1 MLDKIF
7 KKPISKE
14 KAAQILKTNPEAL
27 EAFENSYSRIEDYET
42 DNFFDLNSRKAKEIR
57 DSNVKE
63 VDGYDESK
71 LSEII
76 NDIVEELKSETLV
89 WEYDGNSHGVN
100 KVNYLPKETA
110 ISNKD
115 LSQFPIEVR
124 PELTGNLIKKDI
136 KEPSYLV
143 LIFYYSKMMNE
154 RNASKAKEYYD
165 LFRQGLDILDFD
177 PVMYEIVGMNKNS
190 MGYWLPNVIDDITLD
205 GFFKVPKTTIIKVP
219 LPIIQLTRCDYMTL
233 TKSTLEIVDKFV
245 YDVCKLDDSKTYFI
259 KTGTYSS
266 KFDFRNA
273 RVEGKKEVRELGEYL
288 LFIHFQANQMASPLS
303 QPSIYGV
310 STTNEW
316 VVREFIEDRENN
328 MTIYH
333 GLPLRTEY
341 RVFIDFDSKE
351 VLGIN
356 PYWDKEVM
364 NRRFNNPRNN
374 DDLHDYVTFNANV
387 DRMMHRYNENKD
399 KVVKY
404 IKKFL
409 DRNESMSGQ
418 WSMDIM
424 QNGNDFWFIDMA
436 DAMGSAL
443 SNCVPEGKLRHNKE
457 EWIPLGVGQF

>member
-14 KAAQILKTNPEAL
+14 KAAQILKTSPEAL
-27 EAFENSYSRIEDYET
+27 EAFENSYSRIEDYEI

-57 DSNVKE
+57 ESNIKE
-63 VDGYDESK
+63 VGVYDERK

-124 PELTGNLIKKDI
+124 PELAGNLIKKDI
-136 KEPSYLV
+136 KEPSYLMLV
-143 LIFYYSKMMNE
+143 FYYNKMMNE

-190 MGYWLPNVIDDITLD
+190 MGYWLPKIIDDITLD

-245 YDVCKLDDSKTYFI
+245 YDVCKLDENKTYFI

-303 QPSIYGV
+303 QPSIYGA

-341 RVFIDFDSKE
+341 RVFVDFDSKE

-387 DRMMHRYNENKD
+387 DRMMHRYNENRD
-399 KVVKY
+399 KVIKY

-409 DRNESMSGQ
+409 ARNESMSGQ
-418 WSMDIM
+418 WSMDIL

-443 SNCVPEGKLRHNKE
+443 SNCVPEGKLRRNKE
-457 EWIPLGVGQF
+457 EWIPLGVGQL

>member
-14 KAAQILKTNPEAL
+14 KAAQILKTSPEAL
-27 EAFENSYSRIEDYET
+27 EAFENSYSRIEDYEI

-57 DSNVKE
+57 ESNIKE

-110 ISNKD
+110 VSNKD
-115 LSQFPIEVR
+115 LSQFPIKVR

-136 KEPSYLV
+136 KEPSYLMLV
-143 LIFYYSKMMNE
+143 FYYNKMLNE
-154 RNASKAKEYYD
+154 RNAGKAKEYYD

-190 MGYWLPNVIDDITLD
+190 MGYWLPKVIDDITLD
-205 GFFKVPKTTIIKVP
+205 GFFRVPKTTIIKVP
-219 LPIIQLTRCDYMTL
+219 LPVLQLTRCDYMTL

-303 QPSIYGV
+303 QPSIYGA

-341 RVFIDFDSKE
+341 RVFVDFDSKE

-387 DRMMHRYNENKD
+387 DRMMHRYNENRD
-399 KVVKY
+399 KVLRY

-443 SNCVPEGKLRHNKE
+443 SNCVPEGKLRRNKE
-457 EWIPLGVGQF
+457 EWIPLGVGQL

>member
-1 MLDKIF
+1 MLDRIF

-14 KAAQILKTNPEAL
+14 KAAQILKTSPEAL
-27 EAFENSYSRIEDYET
+27 EEFENSYSRIEDDEI

-57 DSNVKE
+57 ESNTKE
-63 VDGYDESK
+63 VGGYDESK

-115 LSQFPIEVR
+115 LSQFPIGVR
-124 PELTGNLIKKDI
+124 PELAGNLIKKDI
-136 KEPSYLV
+136 KEPSYLMLV
-143 LIFYYSKMMNE
+143 FYYSKMMNE

-190 MGYWLPNVIDDITLD
+190 MGYWLPKVIDDITLD

-219 LPIIQLTRCDYMTL
+219 LPVLQLTRCDYMTL

-303 QPSIYGV
+303 QPSIYGA

-316 VVREFIEDRENN
+316 VVREFIKDRENN

-341 RVFIDFDSKE
+341 RVFVDFDSKE

-364 NRRFNNPRNN
+364 NRRFNSPRNN

-457 EWIPLGVGQF
+457 EWIPLGVGQ